1 MGPLIPLGFINPDL
15 SLFFAFVIGLGF
27 GYVLEQGGF
36 SNSRKLAGVF
46 YGYDFVV
53 LRVFFTAAITAA
65 LGLQLFAYM
74 GWVELDLL
82 YVNPTFLWSAIVGG
96 AIMGVGFITGGFC
109 PGTSMVAAIIGKI
122 DAMFFIIGMMLGI
135 FFFGSL
141 YDTFKPLYTSF
152 DFGSI
157 YVYDTLG
164 ISREWFVF
172 FLVVIALA
180 AFIITRKIED
190 NINGVKGTPGLLFHK
205 SYTGPVALM
214 LGLAVLL
221 LLLPSS
227 PKAKWYEEDAQQLLA
242 EAASES
248 HYAPSDE
255 IAYKLLHPKE
265 NDLLLIDV
273 RPETSFA
280 AFSFPGSINIP
291 LNKLLEP
298 QYDKALFEAG
308 KPIVFYSYASTDAD
322 QAWLLMRRAGL
333 KDARVLKDGLN
344 GFFEVLF
351 AEKHETNS
359 LDEMQQFDVRF
370 RERAMEAFKTG
381 EAAEKMNPKGSPVKT
396 IVEIQP
402 PAAGK
407 GGC

>member
-65 LGLQLFAYM
+65 LGLQLFGYM
-74 GWVELDLL
+74 GWIELDLL
-82 YVNPTFLWSAIVGG
+82 YINPTFLWSAIVGG

-122 DAMFFIIGMMLGI
+122 DAMFFIVGMMLGI
-135 FFFGSL
+135 FFFGSF
-141 YDTFKPLYTSF
+141 YEAFKPLYSGF
-152 DFGSI
+152 DFGSLFI
-157 YVYDTLG
+157 YDTLG
-164 ISREWFVF
+164 LSRDWFVF
-172 FLVVIALA
+172 LLVAVALS

-190 NINGVKGTPGLLFHK
+190 SINGVKGTPGILFHK

-221 LLLPSS
+221 LVLPGS
-227 PKAKWYEEDAQQLLA
+227 PKAKWYEEDAQLLLK
-242 EAASES
+242 EAASQN
-248 HYAPSDE
+248 HYATADE
-255 IAYKLLHPKE
+255 IAYKLLHPNE

-273 RPETSFA
+273 RPENSFA
-280 AFSFPGSINIP
+280 QFSFPGAINIP
-291 LNKLLEP
+291 LGKVIDS
-298 QYDKALFEAG
+298 QFDQIIFESK

-322 QAWLLMRRAGL
+322 QAWLLLRRAGL
-333 KDARVLKDGLN
+333 KNARVLQGGLN

-351 AEKHETNS
+351 AENHETNS
-359 LDEMQQFDVRF
+359 LNEMEQFDVRF
-370 RERAMEAFKTG
+370 RDRAMEAFKTG
-381 EAAEKMNPKGSPVKT
+381 EAAGKTKTQGSPVKT

>member
-65 LGLQLFAYM
+65 LGLQLFSYM
-74 GWVELDLL
+74 GWIELDLL
-82 YVNPTFLWSAIVGG
+82 YINPTFLWSAIVGG

-122 DAMFFIIGMMLGI
+122 DAMFFIVGMMLGI

-141 YDTFKPLYTSF
+141 YESFQPLYSSF

-157 YVYDTLG
+157 YIYDTLG

-190 NINGVKGTPGLLFHK
+190 NINGVKGTPGMLFHK

-214 LGLAVLL
+214 LGLALL
-221 LLLPSS
+221 LLFLPGS
-227 PKAKWYEEDAQQLLA
+227 PKAKWYEEDAQQLLT
-242 EAASES
+242 EAASEH

-291 LNKLLEP
+291 LSKLLDP
-298 QYDKALFEAG
+298 QYDKVLFEAK

-322 QAWLLMRRAGL
+322 QAWLLLRRAGL

-351 AEKHETNS
+351 AEKHATES

>member
-141 YDTFKPLYTSF
+141 YDAFQPLYNGF

-157 YVYDTLG
+157 YVFDTLG

-172 FLVVIALA
+172 FLVVVALT
-180 AFIITRKIED
+180 AFIVTRKIED

-214 LGLAVLL
+214 LGLAALL

-298 QYDKALFEAG
+298 QYDKVFFEAD
-308 KPIVFYSYASTDAD
+308 KPIVFFSYASTDAD
-322 QAWLLMRRAGL
+322 QAWLLLRRAGL

-381 EAAEKMNPKGSPVKT
+381 EAAKKMNPKGSPVKT